1 MYIEL
6 PLLTVVTVLILAVV
20 VAYLA
25 FNSIFVHMQIKELWH
40 EISNLPCGRG
50 LTTSKTSSG
59 ASFGRSRT
67 SKDSESLK
75 ASSEGH
81 H

>member
-25 FNSIFVHMQIKELWH
+25 FNSIFVHIQIKELWH
-40 EISNLPCGRG
+40 EISNL
-50 LTTSKTSSG
+50 K
-59 ASFGRSRT
+59 SRR
-67 SKDSESLK
+67 
-75 ASSEGH
+75 
-81 H
+81 

>member
-25 FNSIFVHMQIKELWH
+25 FNSIFVRMQIKELWH
-40 EISNLPCGRG
+40 EISNL
-50 LTTSKTSSG
+50 K
-59 ASFGRSRT
+59 SRR
-67 SKDSESLK
+67 
-75 ASSEGH
+75 
-81 H
+81 

>member
-25 FNSIFVHMQIKELWH
+25 FNSIFVHMQIKELWLDVA
-40 EISNLPCGRG
+40 ELRRKVLG
-50 LTTSKTSSG
+50 
-59 ASFGRSRT
+59 
-67 SKDSESLK
+67 E
-75 ASSEGH
+75 
-81 H
+81 